1 MKKLL
6 ILLLL
11 TISFSLSAQNK
22 STSNYD
28 SVIHQTAISKID
40 SVRLESH
47 AEDKKRKKRKT
58 WDIISFGIFIV
69 GTATFFIINST
80 R

>member
-22 STSNYD
+22 SASNYD
-28 SVIHQTAISKID
+28 SVIHEVAISKID
-40 SVRLESH
+40 SVKLESY
-47 AEDKKRKKRKT
+47 AEDKKRKKRRT
-58 WDIISFGIFIV
+58 WDIISFGIFVI
-69 GTATFFIINST
+69 GTTTFFLIK
-80 R
+80 